1 MKPVLLDSE
10 LIAEI
15 RQVEQVTGQ
24 SNLFSGF
31 VSQLEGRL
39 AEFRPTFADCIARR
53 DTSGAARAAHTLRG
67 ACRQLGAR
75 ELSDLFAAIEICAKA
90 GDYAEAQRRFDGGA
104 ELMAQSLEALKRA

>member
-1 MKPVLLDSE
+1 MKPVLLEAE

-15 RQVEQVTGQ
+15 RRVEQVTGR

-31 VSQLEGRL
+31 VSQLEGNL
-39 AEFRPTFADCIARR
+39 AEFRPTFSDCVARG

-75 ELSDLFAAIEICAKA
+75 ELSDLFAAIEISAKA
-90 GDYAEAQRRFDGGA
+90 GDYAEAQRKFDGGA
-104 ELMAQSLEALKRA
+104 KLITQSLEALKRA

>member
-1 MKPVLLDSE
+1 MLLDPE

-15 RQVEQVTGQ
+15 RHVEQVTGQ

-31 VSQLEGRL
+31 VRRLEGSL
-39 AEFRPTFADCIARR
+39 AEFGPTFSDCIARG
-53 DTSGAARAAHTLRG
+53 DTSGAARAAHTLGG

-75 ELSDLFAAIEICAKA
+75 ELGDLFAAIEISARA

-104 ELMAQSLEALKRA
+104 QLIAQSLEALKRA